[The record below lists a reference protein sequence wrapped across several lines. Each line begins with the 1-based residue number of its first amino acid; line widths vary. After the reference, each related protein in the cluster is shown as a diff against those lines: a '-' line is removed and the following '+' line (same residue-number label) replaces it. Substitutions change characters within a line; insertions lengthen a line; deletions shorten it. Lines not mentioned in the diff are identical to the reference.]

1 MEKLLFKKGRKSPG
15 RSFLNNFIPLFAPFR
30 YAPLLKEGNE
40 NCKQYLGLKLKCKF
54 ETGLTSEKCKLFL
67 GRVNLPSLRFKAHLQ
82 SPQAYTQTKAC
93 KRAFQPIPQKKNIK
107 KPRLNK
113 NL

>member
-67 GRVNLPSLRFKAHLQ
+67 GRVTVIQQRPLRTFLSPSRLTRKPKLIKECNLAYAHE
-82 SPQAYTQTKAC
+82 
-93 KRAFQPIPQKKNIK
+93 KNQYFAIK
-107 KPRLNK
+107 V
-113 NL
+113 

>member
-67 GRVNLPSLRFKAHLQ
+67 GRVISLYRNIYSKNGLKLVLSIIKDGFQQQPELPRVE
-82 SPQAYTQTKAC
+82 
-93 KRAFQPIPQKKNIK
+93 
-107 KPRLNK
+107 
-113 NL
+113 